1 MIVNSILEFFLMILS
16 VFLIVLKI
24 KYTWITFL
32 YYYQLILWNDL
43 AMYYKKKCRKSIN
56 FIVQL
61 NLYLWKTIWIDNMM
75 KTKRRN
81 LVQKNL
87 KYTLGSFYF
96 VGNKFL
102 DCQLFNDVISLFHLC
117 APFKK
122 TFGISWEYLYL
133 FENYPQNCHWILM
146 IV

>member
-1 MIVNSILEFFLMILS
+1 MNVYLKFFL
-16 VFLIVLKI
+16 
-24 KYTWITFL
+24 
-32 YYYQLILWNDL
+32 NDL
-43 AMYYKKKCRKSIN
+43 KRVLNCAKNKRYLNHFFVLSSINSLKWFGNVLLKKCRKSIN

-61 NLYLWKTIWIDNMM
+61 NLNLWKTIWIDNMI

-102 DCQLFNDVISLFHLC
+102 DCQLFNDMGCYFIISLVCTLQKDLEFLGSTNTCLRITHR
-117 APFKK
+117 
-122 TFGISWEYLYL
+122 
-133 FENYPQNCHWILM
+133 
-146 IV
+146 IVTEF

>member
-1 MIVNSILEFFLMILS
+1 MNVYFRNFF
-16 VFLIVLKI
+16 
-24 KYTWITFL
+24 
-32 YYYQLILWNDL
+32 NDL
-43 AMYYKKKCRKSIN
+43 KRVLNCTKNKRYLNHFYVLSSINSLKWFGNVLLKKKCIKSIN

-122 TFGISWEYLYL
+122 TFGISWEY
-133 FENYPQNCHWILM
+133 
-146 IV
+146 